1 MAKILEIKDA
11 IHLKTRKKEDIPP
24 SLSGI
29 YTRPHS
35 TGKGIEFRLVNTT
48 MGAKSMGVSLNELE
62 PNMKTTTGI
71 HSHKSRESAYIV
83 LEGSAT
89 MHLNGTEHDVKPRM
103 VIFIPPNEKHG
114 MIRTGKNG
122 VKFVNAGAILE
133 PNLNQYSAP

>member
-1 MAKILEIKDA
+1 MIVVKMAKILEFKDA
-11 IHLKTRKKEDIPP
+11 IHLKSRKKEDIPP

-89 MHLNGTEHDVKPRM
+89 MHLNGTEHLVKPNT
-103 VIFIPPNEKHG
+103 VIFIPPGDKHG
-114 MIRTGKNG
+114 ITSTGKEG
-122 VKFVNAGAILE
+122 VKFFISWADLE
-133 PNLNQYSAP
+133 STT